1 MRALNWPPLQN
12 VGSQQIVMFGQTGTH
27 RGENWQ
33 ARTNYEFNDR
43 WEGHIEYD
51 KFVPG
56 DYYTG
61 GYLEHFR
68 N

>member
-1 MRALNWPPLQN
+1 
-12 VGSQQIVMFGQTGTH
+12 MFGQTGTH